1 MKVRTKFLL
10 SGSII
15 LVVAFSSQFNSD
27 LLSSMTNSLT
37 GGGAQS
43 GDNKTLRDAAGLDT
57 ESPSNVLRLGYF
69 PNLNHAQVIIGLAN
83 GHFQK
88 ALSEN
93 STDSGEEGDEGAS
106 IKEYVFS
113 AGPSAIEALYA
124 GQIDVAY
131 VGPNPAING
140 YLASNGEGIRIISGS
155 ASGGAVFAV
164 RNDSGIQT
172 ANDLGGKKF
181 ASPQLGNT
189 QDVALRKYL
198 LQNGYETVENGGN
211 VTVVPV
217 KPSDILTLMLKK
229 EIDGAWVP
237 EPWGARLV
245 KEANAKIF
253 VDERDLWP
261 PDGKFVTTN
270 IIVRT
275 DYLKNNPETIK
286 KLINAHIDETIWI
299 NNTLRD
305 LRNGNF
311 TGASRNEENQTN
323 GNLDNGGVE
332 TFIHSFN
339 DGLKRITGNTVPE
352 DELRDALQRL
362 EFTYDPIK
370 QSLFRMAD
378 DAYDLGLIGRGN
390 KPELTNIY
398 DLSLLKE
405 VLEERNLPV
414 DNL

>member
-10 SGSII
+10 SGVII
-15 LVVAFSSQFNSD
+15 LAVALSSQFNSD
-27 LLSSMTNSLT
+27 LLLSVTNSLT
-37 GGGAQS
+37 NGPQS
-43 GDNKTLRDAAGLDT
+43 GDNDTGREAAGQDT
-57 ESPSNVLRLGYF
+57 DSRSDVLRLGYF

-93 STDSGEEGDEGAS
+93 STSSGEEGGEDIS
-106 IKEYVFS
+106 IEEYVFS

-155 ASGGAVFAV
+155 ASGGAVFVV
-164 RNDSGIQT
+164 RNDTGILS
-172 ANDLGGKKF
+172 ASDLGGKKF

-198 LQNGYETVENGGN
+198 IQSGYETVENGGN

-245 KEANAKIF
+245 KEANGKIL

-270 IIVRT
+270 IIARS
-275 DYLKNNPETIK
+275 DYLKNNPETIR

-299 NNTLRD
+299 NNTLQNI
-305 LRNGNF
+305 RNDDVN
-311 TGASRNEENQTN
+311 GASGYKENESNADLE
-323 GNLDNGGVE
+323 NGGVE
-332 TFIHSFN
+332 AFIHSFN

-352 DELRDALQRL
+352 DELSDALQRL
-362 EFTYDPIK
+362 EFTYDPIE

-390 KPELTNIY
+390 EPDLTNIY
-398 DLSLLKE
+398 DLGLLKQ
-405 VLEERNLPV
+405 VLKERNLPV
-414 DNL
+414 DNF

>member
-10 SGSII
+10 SGAII

-27 LLSSMTNSLT
+27 LLSSLTDSLT
-37 GGGAQS
+37 GGAQS
-43 GDNKTLRDAAGLDT
+43 GDNAVGVDT

-88 ALSEN
+88 ALSEH
-93 STDSGEEGDEGAS
+93 STDSGEEGDKGTS

-155 ASGGAVFAV
+155 ASGGAVFVV

-172 ANDLGGKKF
+172 TSDLGGKKF

-198 LQNGYETVENGGN
+198 IQNGYETVENGGN

-245 KEANAKIF
+245 KEANGKIF

-286 KLINAHIDETIWI
+286 KLIDAHIDETIWI
-299 NNTLRD
+299 NNTLKDSRT
-305 LRNGNF
+305 GNF
-311 TGASRNEENQTN
+311 TGASGNEENQTN
-323 GNLDNGGVE
+323 DDLGNSGVE

-352 DELRDALQRL
+352 DELKDALQRL
-362 EFTYDPIK
+362 EFTYDPLER
-370 QSLFRMAD
+370 SLFRMAD
-378 DAYDLGLIGRGN
+378 DAYELGLIGRGN
-390 KPELTNIY
+390 KPDLTNIY
-398 DLSLLKE
+398 DLSLLNE

>member
-10 SGSII
+10 SGAII
-15 LVVAFSSQFNSD
+15 LAVALSSQLNSEL
-27 LLSSMTNSLT
+27 LLSITNSFT
-37 GGGAQS
+37 GSDISSNSETTQETTVEDS
-43 GDNKTLRDAAGLDT
+43 
-57 ESPSNVLRLGYF
+57 ESIPNVLRLGYF

-93 STDSGEEGDEGAS
+93 SSDSGENRDKGTT

-140 YLASNGEGIRIISGS
+140 YMASNGEGIRIISGS
-155 ASGGAVFAV
+155 ASGGAVFVV
-164 RNDSGIQT
+164 RNDSGILST
-172 ANDLGGKKF
+172 TDFGGKKF

-198 LQNGYETVENGGN
+198 KQNGYETVENGGN

-245 KEANAKIF
+245 KESNAKIF

-261 PDGKFVTTN
+261 PDGKFATTN

-275 DYLKNNPETIK
+275 DYLKDNPEVIR
-286 KLINAHIDETIWI
+286 KLINAQIDETLWI
-299 NNTLRD
+299 NSTLNE
-305 LRNGNF
+305 LQKSNVSSTSGNV
-311 TGASRNEENQTN
+311 ENQTSQN
-323 GNLDNGGVE
+323 IDKDGMEL
-332 TFIHSFN
+332 FIHAFN
-339 DGLKRITGNTVPE
+339 DGLERITGNTVPE

-370 QSLFRMAD
+370 RSLFKMAD
-378 DAYDLGLIGRGN
+378 DAYDLGLIGRGT
-390 KPELTNIY
+390 KPDLTNIY
-398 DLSLLKE
+398 DLGLLNQ
-405 VLEERNLPV
+405 VLKERNLPL
-414 DNL
+414 DNS

>member
-10 SGSII
+10 SGAII
-15 LVVAFSSQFNSD
+15 LTVALSSQFNSEL
-27 LLSSMTNSLT
+27 LLSITNTFTGSDTSSNSETTQETTVEDSESL
-37 GGGAQS
+37 
-43 GDNKTLRDAAGLDT
+43 
-57 ESPSNVLRLGYF
+57 PNVLRLGYF

-93 STDSGEEGDEGAS
+93 NSDSGENRDQGTT

-124 GQIDVAY
+124 GEIDVAY

-140 YLASNGEGIRIISGS
+140 YMASNGEGIRIISGS
-155 ASGGAVFAV
+155 ASGGAVFVV
-164 RNDSGIQT
+164 RNDSGILST
-172 ANDLGGKKF
+172 TDLGGKKF

-198 LQNGYETVENGGN
+198 KQNGYETVENGGN

-245 KEANAKIF
+245 KESNAKIF

-261 PDGKFVTTN
+261 PDGKFATTN

-275 DYLKNNPETIK
+275 DYLKDNPEVIR
-286 KLINAHIDETIWI
+286 KLINAQIDETLWI
-299 NNTLRD
+299 NSTLNE
-305 LRNGNF
+305 LQKSNVTSTSGNV
-311 TGASRNEENQTN
+311 ENQTSQN
-323 GNLDNGGVE
+323 IEKDGVE
-332 TFIHSFN
+332 LFIHAFN
-339 DGLKRITGNTVPE
+339 DGLERVTGNTVPE

-370 QSLFRMAD
+370 RSLFKMAD
-378 DAYDLGLIGRGN
+378 DAYDLGLIGRGT
-390 KPELTNIY
+390 KPDLTNIY
-398 DLSLLKE
+398 DLGLLNQ
-405 VLEERNLPV
+405 VLKERNLSL
-414 DNL
+414 DKS

>member
-10 SGSII
+10 SGAII
-15 LVVAFSSQFNSD
+15 LTVALSSQFNSEL
-27 LLSSMTNSLT
+27 LLSITNSFT
-37 GGGAQS
+37 GS
-43 GDNKTLRDAAGLDT
+43 DT
-57 ESPSNVLRLGYF
+57 SSNSETTQETTVEDSESIPNVLRLGYF
-69 PNLNHAQVIIGLAN
+69 SNLNHAQVIIGLAN

-93 STDSGEEGDEGAS
+93 NSDSGENRDQGTT

-140 YLASNGEGIRIISGS
+140 YMASNGEGIRIISGS
-155 ASGGAVFAV
+155 ASGGAVFVV
-164 RNDSGIQT
+164 RNDSGILST
-172 ANDLGGKKF
+172 TDLGGKKF

-198 LQNGYETVENGGN
+198 KQNGYETVENGGN

-245 KEANAKIF
+245 KESNAKIF

-261 PDGKFVTTN
+261 PDGKFATTN

-275 DYLKNNPETIK
+275 DYLKDNPEVIK
-286 KLINAHIDETIWI
+286 KLINAQVDETLWI
-299 NNTLRD
+299 NSTLNE
-305 LRNGNF
+305 LQKSNVTSTSGNV
-311 TGASRNEENQTN
+311 ENQTSQN
-323 GNLDNGGVE
+323 IDKDGVE
-332 TFIHSFN
+332 LFIHAFN
-339 DGLKRITGNTVPE
+339 DGLERVTGNTVPE

-370 QSLFRMAD
+370 RSLFKMAD
-378 DAYDLGLIGRGN
+378 DAYDLGLIGRGT
-390 KPELTNIY
+390 KPDLTNIY
-398 DLSLLKE
+398 DLGLLNQ
-405 VLEERNLPV
+405 VLKERNLPL
-414 DNL
+414 DNS

>member
-1 MKVRTKFLL
+1 LKVRTKFLL
-10 SGSII
+10 SGAII
-15 LVVAFSSQFNSD
+15 LAVAFSSQFNSE
-27 LLSSMTNSLT
+27 LLLSMTNSLT
-37 GGGAQS
+37 GGAQS
-43 GDNKTLRDAAGLDT
+43 GDNETIRQTAIQDSD
-57 ESPSNVLRLGYF
+57 SPFNVLRLGYF

-93 STDSGEEGDEGAS
+93 NTNSGEEMDDGTS

-155 ASGGAVFAV
+155 ASGGAVFVV
-164 RNDSGIQT
+164 RNDSGILST
-172 ANDLGGKKF
+172 TDFAGKKF

-198 LQNGYETVENGGN
+198 IQNGYETVENGGN

-245 KEANAKIF
+245 KDSNAKIF

-275 DYLKNNPETIK
+275 DYLKNNPEIIK
-286 KLINAHIDETIWI
+286 KLINAQIDETIWI
-299 NNTLRD
+299 NDTLKD
-305 LRNGNF
+305 LRNGNVSE
-311 TGASRNEENQTN
+311 TSRNEENQTN
-323 GNLDNGGVE
+323 HDIDDDGVE
-332 TFIHSFN
+332 AFIHAFN
-339 DGLKRITGNTVPE
+339 NGLERITGNTVPE

-362 EFTYDPIK
+362 EFTYDPIE
-370 QSLFRMAD
+370 QSIFRMAD
-378 DAYDLGLIGRGN
+378 DAYDLNLIGRGN
-390 KPELTNIY
+390 KPDLTNIY
-398 DLSLLKE
+398 DLGLLKE
-405 VLEERNLPV
+405 VLKERNIPV